1 LITIGVDPHKQT
13 HTAVAIRAGSGEL
26 LGEHTAP
33 ARAPGYDELLA
44 WSREL
49 DHQRAWAVEDCRHV
63 SGGLE
68 RYLRAHGERVVRVP
82 PKLMATSRKSARTY
96 GKSDSI
102 DALAV
107 ARAALADPDLREAH
121 DDAAAGELKLLS
133 DHRANLIRERST
145 AQDRLRWHLHDL
157 WPELQIPPGALDR
170 EKWLQR
176 VSRRL
181 GRSQQGARVRIMR
194 QLVRQIHQLTREANE
209 LEREIARLVVAY
221 APQLLTLPGCGALIA
236 GRIIG
241 ETAGISRFR
250 NDAQLARLA
259 GVAPLDASSGQ
270 QRRHRLNRHGNRS
283 LNSALHKIA
292 VVQGRIDPRAQAF
305 LARKQ
310 HEGKTRREALRALK
324 RHLARQIF
332 NLLRRPAADADI
344 PTVVK
349 VRGGKVRMN
358 AVIV

>member
-1 LITIGVDPHKQT
+1 M
-13 HTAVAIRAGSGEL
+13 
-26 LGEHTAP
+26 
-33 ARAPGYDELLA
+33 
-44 WSREL
+44 
-49 DHQRAWAVEDCRHV
+49 EDCRRV

-68 RYLRAHGERVVRVP
+68 RFLRARGERVVRVP
-82 PKLMATSRKSARTY
+82 PKLIATSRKSARKY

-107 ARAALADPDLREAH
+107 ARAALADPDLPDAH

-133 DHRANLIRERST
+133 DHRANLVRERST
-145 AQDRLRWHLHDL
+145 ARRTACDGICTTSGPNSRSRPARWIARSSCD
-157 WPELQIPPGALDR
+157 A
-170 EKWLQR
+170 
-176 VSRRL
+176 SRRL
-181 GRSQQGARVRIMR
+181 GRSHPAARVRIMR
-194 QLVRQIHQLTREANE
+194 QLVRQIRRLTREANE
-209 LEREIARLVVAY
+209 LQREIAKLVVAY
-221 APQLLTLPGCGALIA
+221 APQLLTLPACGALIA

-241 ETAGISRFR
+241 ETAGVTRFR
-250 NDAQLARLA
+250 NDAQFARLA

-292 VVQGRIDPRAQAF
+292 VVQGRVDPRAQAF

-310 HEGKTRREALRALK
+310 HESKTRREALRALK

-349 VRGGKVRMN
+349 VRGGKVWVSLYTRSRSPDRHTRP
-358 AVIV
+358 ALR

>member
-1 LITIGVDPHKQT
+1 MITIGVDPHKQT

-26 LGEHTAP
+26 RGEHTAA
-33 ARAPGYDELLA
+33 ARAHGYDELLG
-44 WSREL
+44 WSRAL
-49 DHQRAWAVEDCRHV
+49 DDERVWALEDCRHV

-68 RYLRAHGERVVRVP
+68 RFLRARGERIVRVP
-82 PKLMATSRKSARTY
+82 PKVMATSRKSARTY

-107 ARAALADPDLREAH
+107 ARAALADPDLPCAH
-121 DDAAAGELKLLS
+121 DDAAASELKLLS

-157 WPELQIPPGALDR
+157 WPELEIPPGGLDR
-170 EKWLQR
+170 EKWLKR

-181 GRSQQGARVRIMR
+181 GRSQAGARVRIMR
-194 QLVRQIHQLTREANE
+194 QLVRQIRRLTREANE
-209 LEREIARLVVAY
+209 LEREIAKLVAAY
-221 APQLLTLPGCGALIA
+221 APQLLGLPGCGALIA

-241 ETAGISRFR
+241 EIAGVERFR
-250 NDAQLARLA
+250 SDAQLARLA

-292 VVQGRIDPRAQAF
+292 VVQGRVDPRAQAF
-305 LARKQ
+305 LTRKQ
-310 HEGKTRREALRALK
+310 QEGKTRREALRALK
-324 RHLARQIF
+324 RHLARHVF
-332 NLLRRPAADADI
+332 NLLRRPPCVVDVPA
-344 PTVVK
+344 VVK
-349 VRGGKVRMN
+349 VRGGKVRLHPL
-358 AVIV
+358 VT

>member
-1 LITIGVDPHKQT
+1 
-13 HTAVAIRAGSGEL
+13 L
-26 LGEHTAP
+26 LP
-33 ARAPGYDELLA
+33 

-49 DHQRAWAVEDCRHV
+49 DHERVWAVEDCRHV

-68 RYLRAHGERVVRVP
+68 RFLRARGERVVRVP

-107 ARAALADPDLREAH
+107 ARAALADPDLPNAH
-121 DDAAAGELKLLS
+121 DDAAAGEFKLLS

-181 GRSQQGARVRIMR
+181 GRSQPTARVRIMR
-194 QLVRQIHQLTREANE
+194 QLVRQIRRLTREANE

-221 APQLLTLPGCGALIA
+221 APQLLALPGCGALIA

-241 ETAGISRFR
+241 EIAGITRFR
-250 NDAQLARLA
+250 TDAQLARLA
-259 GVAPLDASSGQ
+259 GVTRLTPPANSDATGST
-270 QRRHRLNRHGNRS
+270 
-283 LNSALHKIA
+283 ATAIA
-292 VVQGRIDPRAQAF
+292 A
-305 LARKQ
+305 
-310 HEGKTRREALRALK
+310 
-324 RHLARQIF
+324 
-332 NLLRRPAADADI
+332 
-344 PTVVK
+344 
-349 VRGGKVRMN
+349 
-358 AVIV
+358 